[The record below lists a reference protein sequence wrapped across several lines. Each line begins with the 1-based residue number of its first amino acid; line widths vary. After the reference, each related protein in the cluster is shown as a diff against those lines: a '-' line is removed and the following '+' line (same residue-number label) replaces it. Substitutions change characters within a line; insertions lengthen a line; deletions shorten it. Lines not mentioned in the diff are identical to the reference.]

1 MKLYFNG
8 YGLSDFTSKKKN
20 IFGTVERFE
29 KSNLSEFLLDKKSIA
44 E

>member
-8 YGLSDFTSKKKN
+8 YGLSDFTSKKN

>member
-1 MKLYFNG
+1 MVTVDQIL
-8 YGLSDFTSKKKN
+8 LVKKN